1 MSREGQRFTC
11 KCPDEYEGER
21 CEMKRCKPGYKG
33 EHCQQPIRSC
43 LGYKHGSRI
52 PGNYTIL
59 DKATKPYRVFCDFWK
74 GHGAVWT
81 LIQSYSLENKDQF
94 AKPFITNHPV
104 NENHPSWV
112 KYRLSNI
119 RMKYI
124 HQYSNANWRIT
135 CNYDKGLKHRDY
147 IRAHVDQAPIFTNGS
162 ERCVHVNQ
170 LKIRGHNC
178 TNCQVFMVNDG
189 IRPLYFDPQRTGQD
203 CGFTVPDIEMCDGE
217 AENSFGYYQCI
228 NPTHSCSSTRTSTTQ
243 VWLGGW

>member
-21 CEMKRCKPGYKG
+21 CEKKRCKPGYKG
-33 EHCQQPIRSC
+33 ENCQQPIRSC

-52 PGNYTIL
+52 HGNYTIL
-59 DKATKPYRVFCDFWK
+59 DNATKPYRVFCDFWK
-74 GHGAVWT
+74 DHGAVWT

-94 AKPFITNHPV
+94 AKSFITNHPV

-147 IRAHVDQAPIFTNGS
+147 IRAHVDQAPLFTNGS

-178 TNCQVFMVNDG
+178 TNCQVFMVNE
-189 IRPLYFDPQRTGQD
+189 TGGKFAVAGQQIA
-203 CGFTVPDIEMCDGE
+203 G
-217 AENSFGYYQCI
+217 ASENFVLNC
-228 NPTHSCSSTRTSTTQ
+228 
-243 VWLGGW
+243 